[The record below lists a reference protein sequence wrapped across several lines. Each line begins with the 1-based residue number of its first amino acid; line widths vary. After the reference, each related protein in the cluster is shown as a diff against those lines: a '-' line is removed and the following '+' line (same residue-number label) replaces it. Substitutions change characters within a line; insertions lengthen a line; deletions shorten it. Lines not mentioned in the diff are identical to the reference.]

1 MEYYTYIHIKDNQPI
16 YVGKGKNNRAYTKR
30 DYDNHTVKIIDKNI
44 SEAQAL
50 ELEEFLI
57 QEIGI
62 HKLKNK
68 YTKGGRGSSLKVNYK
83 NFNKYKKTLKS
94 TKEILAVAEQIIT
107 DACNGNIMAIKLCF
121 NAVDNK
127 YTQVSNDKLMT
138 KILKGRVAAST
149 NLLKQQLTK
158 RFI

>member
-1 MEYYTYIHIKDNQPI
+1 MEYYTYIHLKDNQPI

-62 HKLKNK
+62 SKLKNK
-68 YTKGGRGSSLKVNYK
+68 LTKGHSTSRIVVDYKNYK
-83 NFNKYKKTLKS
+83 RYRKTLWNMS
-94 TKEILAVAEQIIT
+94 TKQIYQVAKQIVD
-107 DACNGNIMAIKLCF
+107 DACDGNLAAIKICLPCIRIK
-121 NAVDNK
+121 D
-127 YTQVSNDKLMT
+127 
-138 KILKGRVAAST
+138 
-149 NLLKQQLTK
+149 LTRGLSYAK
-158 RFI
+158 

>member
-68 YTKGGRGSSLKVNYK
+68 LTKGCASSKIAVDYKNYK
-83 NFNKYKKTLKS
+83 RYRKSLWDMTTKQIYK
-94 TKEILAVAEQIIT
+94 VAKQIVD
-107 DACNGNIMAIKLCF
+107 DACDGNLDAIEICLPFIKINDLSRGL
-121 NAVDNK
+121 
-127 YTQVSNDKLMT
+127 SNVY
-138 KILKGRVAAST
+138 R
-149 NLLKQQLTK
+149 
-158 RFI
+158 

>member
-16 YVGKGKNNRAYTKR
+16 YVGKGKDHRAYSKR

-62 HKLKNK
+62 SKLKNK
-68 YTKGGRGSSLKVNYK
+68 ATKGYPTSSIVVDYK
-83 NFNKYKKTLKS
+83 NYIRYRKSLWTVS
-94 TKEILAVAEQIIT
+94 TKQINKVAKQIID
-107 DACNGNIMAIKLCF
+107 DACGGNLEAIIICLPFIKI
-121 NAVDNK
+121 
-127 YTQVSNDKLMT
+127 NDLSRE
-138 KILKGRVAAST
+138 ISYG
-149 NLLKQQLTK
+149 
-158 RFI
+158 

>member
-62 HKLKNK
+62 SKLKNK
-68 YTKGGRGSSLKVNYK
+68 LIKGYESSKILVDYK
-83 NFNKYKKTLKS
+83 HYKKYRKTLWNMS
-94 TKEILAVAEQIIT
+94 TKQIYKVAKQIVD
-107 DACNGNIMAIKLCF
+107 DACDGNLDAIEICLPF
-121 NAVDNK
+121 I
-127 YTQVSNDKLMT
+127 
-138 KILKGRVAAST
+138 KIN
-149 NLLKQQLTK
+149 NLSSGVLDG
-158 RFI
+158 

>member
-30 DYDNHTVKIIDKNI
+30 DYDNHTVKIIDKNL

-62 HKLKNK
+62 SKLKNK
-68 YTKGGRGSSLKVNYK
+68 LTKGYSTSRIVVDYK
-83 NFNKYKKTLKS
+83 N
-94 TKEILAVAEQIIT
+94 
-107 DACNGNIMAIKLCF
+107 
-121 NAVDNK
+121 
-127 YTQVSNDKLMT
+127 
-138 KILKGRVAAST
+138 
-149 NLLKQQLTK
+149 
-158 RFI
+158 

>member
-30 DYDNHTVKIIDKNI
+30 DYDNHTVKIIDKNL

-62 HKLKNK
+62 SKLKNK
-68 YTKGGRGSSLKVNYK
+68 LTKGYSTSRIVVDYKNYK
-83 NFNKYKKTLKS
+83 RYRKTLWNMS
-94 TKEILAVAEQIIT
+94 TKQIYQVAKQIVD
-107 DACNGNIMAIKLCF
+107 DACDGNLDAVKICLPCIRIKDLPRGLSY
-121 NAVDNK
+121 VK
-127 YTQVSNDKLMT
+127 
-138 KILKGRVAAST
+138 
-149 NLLKQQLTK
+149 
-158 RFI
+158 

>member
-62 HKLKNK
+62 NKLKNK
-68 YTKGGRGSSLKVNYK
+68 LTKGYSSSKIAVDYKNYK
-83 NFNKYKKTLKS
+83 RYKKTLWNMS
-94 TKEILAVAEQIIT
+94 TKQIYKVAEQIVD
-107 DACNGNIMAIKLCF
+107 DACDGNLDAIKICLPLIKI
-121 NAVDNK
+121 NDLSRG
-127 YTQVSNDKLMT
+127 VSNVY
-138 KILKGRVAAST
+138 R
-149 NLLKQQLTK
+149 
-158 RFI
+158 

>member
-30 DYDNHTVKIIDKNI
+30 DYDNYTVKIIDKNI

-62 HKLKNK
+62 VKLTNK
-68 YTKGGRGSSLKVNYK
+68 LTKGNLSRKIAVDYK
-83 NFNKYKKTLKS
+83 NFKRYKKSLWNMTAKQIS
-94 TKEILAVAEQIIT
+94 QVANQIVD
-107 DACNGNIMAIKLCF
+107 DACDGNLDAIEICLPFIKINDL
-121 NAVDNK
+121 
-127 YTQVSNDKLMT
+127 TRGLSNVY
-138 KILKGRVAAST
+138 R
-149 NLLKQQLTK
+149 
-158 RFI
+158 